1 MGTSTSTTFG
11 PNGPTV
17 VTTGGTVRPTTIR
30 PVTVRA
36 LEAQTT
42 RLERDSQRQQRDQQ
56 QAQAT
61 AFYRG
66 QGEYSTLGAEGG
78 YRPRGTVT
86 SGGVPIGQAVPA
98 NNGLVGG
105 MPAGSTGD
113 PAGLAQTTERLATVA
128 QERGPQ
134 VGEGNPNDAE
144 AAPRY
149 PQDHY
154 YDSVTGNLWQWELA
168 EGETPGVWVLIS
180 GVIEAIDVAIDVP
193 ANRSYLI
200 VFSQR
205 YPCRIEALHQPTVSY
220 TVAISPVVG
229 ETVAVEGQITL
240 TLSGIP
246 DAEGDPA
253 QPSLSVSIETRR
265 LG

>member
-11 PNGPTV
+11 PNGPVV
-17 VTTGGTVRPTTIR
+17 VTTGGTIRSTTIR

-36 LEAQTT
+36 LEAQST

-86 SGGVPIGQAVPA
+86 SGGVPVGQAVPA

-105 MPAGSTGD
+105 MPARDNGD
-113 PAGLAQTTERLATVA
+113 PATVAQLQERLAQVA

-134 VGEGNPNDAE
+134 IGEGNPNDNA

-154 YDSVTGNLWQWELA
+154 YDTATGNLWQWQGATEDDP
-168 EGETPGVWVLIS
+168 GEWIILCGTLEVLPFVWDS
-180 GVIEAIDVAIDVP
+180 PEATTRVIDP
-193 ANRSYLI
+193 Y
-200 VFSQR
+200 QH
-205 YPCRIEALHQPTVSY
+205 YPVRVEALLGVSGATVVTIPAVGDTAAVGDAISITVSGLPDP
-220 TVAISPVVG
+220 VVPVVG
-229 ETVAVEGQITL
+229 
-240 TLSGIP
+240 
-246 DAEGDPA
+246 
-253 QPSLSVSIETRR
+253 SILLRR
-265 LG
+265 V